1 MFSCGTQKSGRGAIV
16 IFNTIIVTIITDQL
30 IWNSKDI
37 HLQISA
43 VCFFD
48 TFLKEAN
55 SFIGSFL
62 KYNITHTHTPHQWT
76 YMQGHGHDHVS
87 TIYSWNVEDTGTC
100 MRIYP
105 LHRTRWLAH
114 TSWCA
119 TQRWCECPNRVPH
132 QHCWVWLDCKEVK
145 LVNYF
150 TLMTLLLSDSKVN
163 L

>member
-43 VCFFD
+43 VRFFD

-62 KYNITHTHTPHQWT
+62 KYNITHTHTTP
-76 YMQGHGHDHVS
+76 
-87 TIYSWNVEDTGTC
+87 
-100 MRIYP
+100 
-105 LHRTRWLAH
+105 
-114 TSWCA
+114 
-119 TQRWCECPNRVPH
+119 
-132 QHCWVWLDCKEVK
+132 
-145 LVNYF
+145 
-150 TLMTLLLSDSKVN
+150 VN
-163 L
+163 LHAGAWAWPCFHHIQLERRGYWHLYADLSSAQD

>member
-1 MFSCGTQKSGRGAIV
+1 MFSCGAQKSGRGAIV

-62 KYNITHTHTPHQWT
+62 KYNITHTH
-76 YMQGHGHDHVS
+76 
-87 TIYSWNVEDTGTC
+87 
-100 MRIYP
+100 
-105 LHRTRWLAH
+105 H
-114 TSWCA
+114 TSELTC
-119 TQRWCECPNRVPH
+119 RGMG
-132 QHCWVWLDCKEVK
+132 
-145 LVNYF
+145 
-150 TLMTLLLSDSKVN
+150 MTMFPPYTAGT
-163 L
+163 